1 MKIDVMHLAKLARLT
16 IDENER
22 PRFEAEMAGIVEMV
36 EKLPP
41 IEGKL
46 TADPANRMALRP
58 DRTFDAP
65 RSDFAKCTPIGS
77 GMYRR
82 AACGRIGGKRNDEI
96 V

>member
-16 IDENER
+16 IDGNER
-22 PRFEAEMAGIVEMV
+22 PHFEAEMAGIVEMV

-58 DRTFDAP
+58 DGIEPSMRPEAILQNAP
-65 RSDFAKCTPIGS
+65 QSEAGC
-77 GMYRR
+77 
-82 AACGRIGGKRNDEI
+82 I
-96 V
+96 VVPRVVE

>member
-58 DRTFDAP
+58 DAIEPSMRREAILQNAP
-65 RSDFAKCTPIGS
+65 QSEAGC
-77 GMYRR
+77 
-82 AACGRIGGKRNDEI
+82 I
-96 V
+96 VVPRVVE